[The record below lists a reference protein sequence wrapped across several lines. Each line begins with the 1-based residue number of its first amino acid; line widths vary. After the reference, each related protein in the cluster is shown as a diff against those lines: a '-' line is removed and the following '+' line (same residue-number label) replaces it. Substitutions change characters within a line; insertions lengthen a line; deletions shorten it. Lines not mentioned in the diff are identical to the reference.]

1 MSAVLTIDIG
11 NSHTVLGWYPEDSL
25 ERHWRI
31 RSDPGRTPDET
42 RWLLSR
48 ILAEVPMARAG
59 AIISSVVPDLTCAWS
74 QALGSE
80 LGTSPLEVG
89 PQLKTNLAIGLES
102 PGELGADRVCNAV
115 AAIAR
120 YGAPVVV
127 VDFGTATTF
136 DVISPD
142 GVYLGGA
149 IAPGVVTS
157 TEALFARAAKLSS
170 VGLRPPER
178 ALGRST
184 EEGLLSGIVFGFAGQ
199 VDGLLERLRA
209 ELPAE
214 PALVATGGVAPLVAP
229 LTRHRLQLDPFLTL
243 DGLYLLHQ
251 LNA

>member
-1 MSAVLTIDIG
+1 MPAVLTVDIG
-11 NSHTVLGWYPEDSL
+11 NSHTVLGWYPGDSL
-25 ERHWRI
+25 ERHWRL
-31 RSDPGRTPDET
+31 RSDPARTPDET

-48 ILAEVPMARAG
+48 ILSEVPTARAG
-59 AIISSVVPDLTCAWS
+59 AIISSVVPDLTGSWT

-80 LGTSPLEVG
+80 LGTAPLEVG
-89 PQLKTNLAIGLES
+89 SQLKTNLVIGLDS
-102 PGELGADRVCNAV
+102 PGELGADRICNAV
-115 AAIAR
+115 AAIVR
-120 YGAPVVV
+120 YGTPAVV

-136 DVISPD
+136 DVISSE

-170 VGLRPPER
+170 VSLRPPER
-178 ALGRST
+178 ALGRNT

-209 ELPAE
+209 ELAKE
-214 PALVATGGVAPLVAP
+214 PALVATGGIAPLIAP

-243 DGLYLLHQ
+243 DGLYRLYR
-251 LNA
+251 LNT